1 MKSIK
6 IKKCGPTRF
15 AAGVGFL
22 LLSAVSLFAVAGAAF
37 AQEEAHFDVLLYDD
51 GAGNL
56 RTGAIDVG
64 TITPDL
70 GNFAIEGEF
79 FGDSTAGT
87 PSYQGATPGFY
98 SLSDANAGVLGG
110 LNQNLPGGAA
120 ISLDFLVEPTLNIS
134 LAYWDDGVGQFGA
147 TPNNETL
154 TITEGASFFGSLGGT
169 TEVTGVSLGSTS
181 ASTGFFDNHADYDLG
196 AGTAGV
202 YLAYVQANVVGF
214 SDPSNPFW
222 LIFGTLDGCE
232 ETASCSITQEAF
244 NAGIE
249 AQIESGISYVNTT
262 LVPEPGTALLF
273 GLGLMGLGRV
283 NRNQLA

>member
-37 AQEEAHFDVLLYDD
+37 AQEEAHLDVLLYDD

>member
-1 MKSIK
+1 MKSMNLQK
-6 IKKCGPTRF
+6 REPLRLS
-15 AAGVGFL
+15 AGVGL
-22 LLSAVSLFAVAGAAF
+22 LLLIAVASLTIPGAAL

-98 SLSDANAGVLGG
+98 SVSDSNVGVLGG

-134 LAYWDDGVGQFGA
+134 LAYWDDGLGQFGA

-169 TEVTGVSLGSTS
+169 TEVTGVSLGLTS

-202 YLAYVQANVVGF
+202 YLAYAQANVAGF
-214 SDPSNPFW
+214 SGPSNPFW
-222 LIFGTLDGCE
+222 LVFGTLDGCE
-232 ETASCSITQEAF
+232 ETASCSVGQEAF

-249 AQIESGISYVNTT
+249 TQIGAGISYVNAT

-273 GLGLMGLGRV
+273 GLGLMGLGSVKRQK
-283 NRNQLA
+283 RI